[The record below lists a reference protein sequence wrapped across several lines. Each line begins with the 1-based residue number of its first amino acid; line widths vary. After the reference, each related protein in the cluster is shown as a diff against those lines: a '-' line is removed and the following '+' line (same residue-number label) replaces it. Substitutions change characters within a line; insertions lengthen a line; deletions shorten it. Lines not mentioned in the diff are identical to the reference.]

1 MREFQ
6 IFAVCTSARGASP
19 RAGPRLHS
27 SGRRAPFADS
37 VGKCIRGEDCLELV
51 TSLKWVAGG
60 LSMGLI
66 RLTAE
71 HDLFPGAAAVRGRSS
86 IGMRCNRESCAPQ
99 RDGSNCYRDSL
110 LHFSPIP
117 ASR

>member
-19 RAGPRLHS
+19 RTGPRLHS
-27 SGRRAPFADS
+27 SGRHAPFADS

-66 RLTAE
+66 RLIAE
-71 HDLFPGAAAVRGRSS
+71 HDLFSW
-86 IGMRCNRESCAPQ
+86 SCCSARKEQ
-99 RDGSNCYRDSL
+99 HRHALQS
-110 LHFSPIP
+110 
-117 ASR
+117 

>member
-19 RAGPRLHS
+19 RTGPRLHS

-51 TSLKWVAGG
+51 TSLKCCRW
-60 LSMGLI
+60 S
-66 RLTAE
+66 E
-71 HDLFPGAAAVRGRSS
+71 HGPDQA
-86 IGMRCNRESCAPQ
+86 
-99 RDGSNCYRDSL
+99 DS
-110 LHFSPIP
+110 
-117 ASR
+117 